1 MKKSLILAAA
11 AAALALSGCA
21 TGLNTRVSRFQELS
35 APAGQSFVVQSKDP
49 RLDGSL
55 EFQHY
60 ADIVAAHMVQQGY
73 TRAAD
78 PAHADLVVD
87 MHYSVDH
94 GREKVVSTPDPW
106 GPGWGPWSPWGGY
119 WGRRGWGWGWND
131 PFLWGP
137 GYGADVRSYT
147 VYTSELD
154 LSIDRTSDGKQ
165 VFEGHAQAHSST
177 DALTKLVPD
186 LIEAM
191 FTGFPGN
198 SGETVKITVQ
208 PERR

>member
-1 MKKSLILAAA
+1 MKKSLILATA

-21 TGLNTRVSRFQELS
+21 TPFSARVSRFQQLPPPS
-35 APAGQSFVVQSKDP
+35 GQTFVVESKDP
-49 RLDGSL
+49 RLNGSL

-60 ADIVAAHMVQQGY
+60 ADVVAAHMEQVGY
-73 TRAAD
+73 RRASD
-78 PAHADLVVD
+78 PASADLIVD
-87 MHYSVDH
+87 MHYMVDN
-94 GREKVVSTPDPW
+94 GRERVVTTPDPW
-106 GPGWGPWSPWGGY
+106 GPGPWGPWGGGY
-119 WGRRGWGWGWND
+119 WGYRGWGWGWND
-131 PFLWGP
+131 PFLYGP
-137 GYGADVRSYT
+137 GPDVHSYT
-147 VYTSELD
+147 VYTSQLD
-154 LSIDRTSDGKQ
+154 LDIDRTSDGKQ
-165 VFEGHAQAHSST
+165 VFEGHAQAHSTT